1 MAESLKALSPHHLAS
16 HMNGRTLY
24 QRIVDAHVV
33 CPVGDTGQVL
43 LYIDR
48 QVLNEYT
55 CPQAFAALQAAHRTV
70 WRPASS
76 LAVVDHVNATVPLRT
91 PASMRIA
98 DADRARQVSLLA
110 ENCQRHGIEFI
121 GMLDARQGIEH
132 VVVSE
137 QGFVWPGMVIAA
149 GDSHT
154 TSHGAM
160 GALGFGIGSSEIE
173 HLLATQTLV
182 YRPQKNFRVN
192 VHGRLADGVS
202 AKDVVLALIA
212 RIGADGAQGHVMEFQ
227 GATITEMD
235 IEGRLTLCNMAV
247 EAAARGGLVAPD
259 DRLFHYLHGRPRAP
273 AGQAWDHAVKQ
284 WRQLRSDHHAHFDR
298 EVDIDASSLLPR
310 VTWGTSP
317 DQGVPIDGVVPHP
330 DQEHN
335 PALRSGME
343 RALRYMGLEPGQRLE
358 GLPISHAFIGS
369 CTNSRLDDLRAAA
382 RVLRGRRVAPGV
394 RALVVP
400 GSSTVRAQAEA
411 EGLDRVFESAGFEW
425 RQSGCSM
432 CVAMNEDHLA
442 PGDRCASSTNRNF
455 ESRQGTG
462 ARTHLMSPAMVAAA
476 AVTGALSDVR
486 RLLVQ

>member
-1 MAESLKALSPHHLAS
+1 MSA
-16 HMNGRTLY
+16 RTLY
-24 QRIVDAHVV
+24 QHIVDAHTVRHI
-33 CPVGDTGQVL
+33 GNSGQIL

-55 CPQAFAALQAAHRTV
+55 SPQAFAALRAQDRPV
-70 WRPASS
+70 WRPEAH
-76 LAVVDHVNATVPLRT
+76 LAVVDHVNATTPLRT
-91 PASMRIA
+91 AVTMRIVDEA
-98 DADRARQVSLLA
+98 RARQVSLLA
-110 ENCQRHGIEFI
+110 ENCKRYGIECI
-121 GMLDARQGIEH
+121 DMLDPRQGIEH

-137 QGFVWPGMVIAA
+137 QGFVLPGMVIAA

-182 YRPQKNFRVN
+182 YRPQKNMRVT
-192 VHGRLADGVS
+192 VRGRLAQGLS

-212 RIGADGAQGHVMEFQ
+212 RIGADGAQGHVIEFQ
-227 GATITEMD
+227 GSAIEQMD
-235 IEGRLTLCNMAV
+235 VEGRLTLCNMAV
-247 EAAARGGLVAPD
+247 EAAARGGIVAPD
-259 DRLFHYLHGRPRAP
+259 DRLFNYLHGKPRVPTDA
-273 AGQAWDHAVKQ
+273 QWDLSVAR
-284 WRQLRSDHHAHFDR
+284 WRELRSQPGAVFDQ
-298 EVDIDASSLLPR
+298 EVEFDASNLLPR

-317 DQGVPIDGVVPHP
+317 DQGVAIDGVVPDPQH
-330 DQEHN
+330 EAN
-335 PALRSGME
+335 LTRRSSME
-343 RALRYMGLEPGQRLE
+343 RALKYMALEPGQRLD

-369 CTNSRLDDLRAAA
+369 CTNSRMDDLRAAA
-382 RVLRGRRVAPGV
+382 EVLRGHRVAPHV

-411 EGLDRVFESAGFEW
+411 EGLDRIFKTAGFEW

-432 CVAMNEDHLA
+432 CVAMNDDHLS

-455 ESRQGTG
+455 ESRQGPG

-476 AVTGALSDVR
+476 AIKGALTDVR
-486 RLLVQ
+486 KLLTKRVP

>member
-1 MAESLKALSPHHLAS
+1 MSA
-16 HMNGRTLY
+16 RTLY
-24 QRIVDAHVV
+24 QHIVDAHTVRHI
-33 CPVGDTGQVL
+33 GNSGQIL

-55 CPQAFAALQAAHRTV
+55 SPQAFAALRAQDRPV
-70 WRPASS
+70 WRPEAH
-76 LAVVDHVNATVPLRT
+76 LAVVDHVNATTPLRT
-91 PASMRIA
+91 AVTMRIVDEA
-98 DADRARQVSLLA
+98 RARQVSLLA
-110 ENCQRHGIEFI
+110 ENCKRYGIECI
-121 GMLDARQGIEH
+121 DMLDPRQGIEH

-137 QGFVWPGMVIAA
+137 QGFVLPGMVIAA

-182 YRPQKNFRVN
+182 YRPQKNMRVT
-192 VHGRLADGVS
+192 VRGRLAQGLS

-212 RIGADGAQGHVMEFQ
+212 RIGADGAQGHVIEFQ
-227 GATITEMD
+227 GSAIEQMD
-235 IEGRLTLCNMAV
+235 VEGRLTLCNMAV
-247 EAAARGGLVAPD
+247 EAAARGGIVAPD
-259 DRLFHYLHGRPRAP
+259 DRLFNYLHGKPRVPIDA
-273 AGQAWDHAVKQ
+273 QWDLSVAR
-284 WRQLRSDHHAHFDR
+284 WRELRSQPGAVFDQ
-298 EVDIDASSLLPR
+298 EVEFDASNLLPR

-317 DQGVPIDGVVPHP
+317 DQGVAIDGVVPDPQH
-330 DQEHN
+330 EAN
-335 PALRSGME
+335 LTRRSSME
-343 RALRYMGLEPGQRLE
+343 RALKYMALEPGQRLD

-369 CTNSRLDDLRAAA
+369 CTNSRMDDLRAAA
-382 RVLRGRRVAPGV
+382 EVLRGHRVAPHV

-411 EGLDRVFESAGFEW
+411 EGLDRIFKTAGFEW

-432 CVAMNEDHLA
+432 CVAMNDDHLS

-455 ESRQGTG
+455 ESRQGPG

-476 AVTGALSDVR
+476 AIKGALTDVR
-486 RLLVQ
+486 KLLTKRVP

>member
-1 MAESLKALSPHHLAS
+1 MTA
-16 HMNGRTLY
+16 RTLY

-33 CPVGDTGQVL
+33 CPVGSTGQVL

-55 CPQAFAALQAAHRTV
+55 SPQAFAALHAAQRTV
-70 WRPASS
+70 WRPQAH
-76 LAVVDHVNATVPLRT
+76 LAVVDHVNATTPLRT
-91 PASMRIA
+91 AHTMRIA
-98 DADRARQVSLLA
+98 DAARARQVSLLA
-110 ENCQRHGIEFI
+110 ENCERHGIEHI
-121 GMLDARQGIEH
+121 GMLDERQGIEH

-137 QGFVWPGMVIAA
+137 QGFVLPGMIIAA

-173 HLLATQTLV
+173 HVLATQTLV
-182 YRPQKNFRVN
+182 YRPQRNMRVTVN
-192 VHGRLADGVS
+192 GRLPDGLS

-212 RIGADGAQGHVMEFQ
+212 RIGADGAQGHVIEFQ
-227 GATITEMD
+227 GSTIEQMD

-247 EAAARGGLVAPD
+247 EAAARGGIVAPD
-259 DRLFHYLHGRPRAP
+259 DRLFHYLHGRPRVP
-273 AGQAWDHAVKQ
+273 TGDVWDQCVKQ
-284 WRQLRSDHHAHFDR
+284 WRQLRSDDDAVFDR
-298 EVDIDASSLLPR
+298 EVELDASTLLPR

-317 DQGVPIDGVVPHP
+317 DQGAAINGVVP
-330 DQEHN
+330 N
-335 PALRSGME
+335 PALEHDATRRSSME
-343 RALRYMGLEPGQRLE
+343 RALRYMDLQPGQRLE

-382 RVLRGRRVAPGV
+382 RVLQGRRVAAHV

-411 EGLDRVFESAGFEW
+411 EGLHHIFTTAGFEW
-425 RQSGCSM
+425 RQAGCSM
-432 CVAMNEDHLA
+432 CVAMNDDHLSA
-442 PGDRCASSTNRNF
+442 GDRCASSTNRNF
-455 ESRQGTG
+455 ESRQGAG

-476 AVTGALSDVR
+476 AIQGALTDVR
-486 RLLVQ
+486 QLLNH